1 MNRKEKK
8 YLKHFSVKCYNSLPL
23 FTLYDIFQIFFF
35 DNFLLFLTKG
45 YELYI
50 KRIWMLTSFAGS
62 VLSLK
67 MEYNQSKKWNLV

>member
-50 KRIWMLTSFAGS
+50 KRI
-62 VLSLK
+62 
-67 MEYNQSKKWNLV
+67 